1 MMKIEQFSFN
11 AFMEN
16 TYLLYDETKEAI
28 VIDAGMNSSAE
39 NKFFKDFIDE
49 HGLTLKYH
57 LLTHAHVDHVLGS
70 EFLVEEY
77 QVYPMMHK
85 DGLQIL
91 ETMEYFVSVYGL
103 NSTRMILP
111 KDYLSENETFQFG
124 NSELRIMHTPGHA
137 AGSLCFVNTESKFV
151 ITGDVLFKESIGRTD
166 LPTGDFDLLMK
177 SIKEK
182 LFVLDDDYK
191 VYPGHGDSTTIGYE
205 KSHNPFLI

>member
-1 MMKIEQFSFN
+1 MIVKTFTFN

-28 VIDAGMNSSAE
+28 VIDAGMNSSGE
-39 NKFFKDFIDE
+39 NQVFKDFIDE
-49 HGLTLKYH
+49 NGLTLKHH

-77 QVYPMMHK
+77 KIYPKMHR
-85 DGLQIL
+85 DGIQIL
-91 ETMEYFVSVYGL
+91 ETMEYFVHVYEL
-103 NSTRMILP
+103 NPTRMILP

-137 AGSLCFVNTESKFV
+137 AGSLCFVNAESKFV
-151 ITGDVLFKESIGRTD
+151 VTGDVLFKESIGRTD
-166 LPTGDFDLLMK
+166 LPTGNLDVLMH

-182 LFVLDDDYK
+182 LFVLDNDYI
-191 VYPGHGDSTTIGYE
+191 VYPGHGGFTSIGYE